1 MKRVWNKLADIATLI
16 FKIGFVT
23 FVFGTLIVLI
33 AYLFIDLGMC
43 LLNWNKLVFTL
54 YILFLMSG
62 VIAGIN
68 WLIENLK

>member
-1 MKRVWNKLADIATLI
+1 MRKVWDKLADIATLI

-23 FVFGTLIVLI
+23 FVFGALIVLI

-54 YILFLMSG
+54 YVLFLMSG